1 MLLMEEQL
9 NRIFSDSLNN
19 LIANDTA
26 NIENNV
32 NERTLCGRLAY
43 YLESNLKNI
52 DIKGYYTDIEYNRNN
67 GKIKT
72 ILNSEMKII
81 PINCDIIVH
90 SRANNKKQDN
100 LIAIEMKKASRS
112 SAEKEGDRDRLIALT
127 KDSYDGIWVND
138 GTALPEQVCGY
149 ILGYYI
155 EIDRVNKRIQIET
168 YKKGEKVSTETIVLQ

>member
-19 LIANDTA
+19 LIANDRA
-26 NIENNV
+26 NIENGV
-32 NERTLCGRLAY
+32 NERNLCGRLAC

-67 GKIKT
+67 GDRKT
-72 ILNSEMKII
+72 ILNGGMELRYV
-81 PINCDIIVH
+81 NCDIIVH
-90 SRANNKKQDN
+90 SRGSNKKQDN
-100 LIAIEMKKASRS
+100 LIAIEMKKSHIS
-112 SAEKEGDRDRLIALT
+112 NTEKNRDRDRLIALT
-127 KDSYDGIWVND
+127 KDSYDDIWVND
-138 GTALPEQVCGY
+138 GTALPEHVCGY

-168 YKKGEKVSTETIVLQ
+168 YQKGEKVSTETIVLQ